1 MLRVLDMCA
10 SNGVVSSGWYQAYFM
25 LLEIQLSRE
34 SYFSVGA
41 AERVF
46 KRQLLNWLS
55 EQNELIEQ
63 TVKRRKVVAERSIG
77 SDGLC

>member
-34 SYFSVGA
+34 GYFSVGA

-63 TVKRRKVVAERSIG
+63 SKKKESCSREVSWK
-77 SDGLC
+77 